1 MTLTYNL
8 VGTSEE
14 GFHVL
19 VNPILKG
26 SVLEGEKLHSRTL
39 SELRDRL
46 ELISKNVESL
56 REGKYVSSTA
66 FYFPNGESDKSNCVT
81 YTTSYQQIGNFPPYL
96 VTLEKPLGKGL
107 AGKPVFVH
115 LSLKEAELHIS
126 RILDLIPNFTEN

>member
-8 VGTSEE
+8 VGTSEK

-26 SVLEGEKLHSRTL
+26 SVLEGKRLHSRTL
-39 SELRDRL
+39 GELRDKL
-46 ELISKNVESL
+46 ELISKNVECL
-56 REGKYVSSTA
+56 GEEKYVSSTA
-66 FYFPNGESDKSNCVT
+66 FYLPNGESDKSNCVT
-81 YTTSYQQIGNFPPYL
+81 YTTSYQQIGNFLTYL

-115 LSLKEAELHIS
+115 LSIKEAELHIS
-126 RILDLIPNFTEN
+126 RILDLISDFTEN